1 MNFGGILWLKFL
13 PCIHCVFFYDFTCY
27 PGGDS
32 GSSFL
37 CIMTSLASSGIIFY
51 ATEVMVYATADYACW
66 NGSECALV
74 CISSEEE
81 SILYS
86 VWCIRRRCIFLWHD
100 CRGCQSLF
108 YMAQGN
114 RNTMV
119 SAFLF
124 WSFYCIFH
132 LAWIRWVFSEFW
144 LREGPASL
152 YSESLKIDCVYCW
165 TWQWGDDEHSCT

>member
-1 MNFGGILWLKFL
+1 MHRDEFWWNFVTEIPSRFKFYWLRFFLWLEML
-13 PCIHCVFFYDFTCY
+13 PRGRQC
-27 PGGDS
+27 
-32 GSSFL
+32 SSFL

-66 NGSECALV
+66 NGSELALV

-144 LREGPASL
+144 CSVEALPL
-152 YSESLKIDCVYCW
+152 YIRNR
-165 TWQWGDDEHSCT
+165 